1 MHARAMEYFI
11 RLKRMS
17 DERLPKQLLNAVWVL
32 PNHVG
37 VSVLPWQK
45 YVSGLLQQYG
55 VGSDAA
61 FEDANKCKSHVKQ
74 QILLKYTDTVIRDLP
89 VLSSLQ
95 RYVQDVNPCLL
106 QRMSFSA
113 PVPFLCG
120 VHPSAGHELLM
131 RVRLGCLSVH
141 ERTSRFAR
149 HVDDADDEIVHQ
161 PPCPAC
167 GASVE
172 SIAHLMFECPAS
184 ATARTQ
190 MFDIIKLSDDRQSK
204 LMQCLNLVCDKKK
217 VARFVS
223 CDLWKDD
230 THGVVSKAIA
240 AFLQKAWRIRNA
252 YKHGSGVADVDVSSA
267 LMRRGADGIDARA

>member
-1 MHARAMEYFI
+1 MLFGA
-11 RLKRMS
+11 
-17 DERLPKQLLNAVWVL
+17 WVL
-32 PNHVG
+32 PNDVG
-37 VSVLPWQK
+37 VGVLSWQS

-61 FEDANKCKSHVKQ
+61 YEDANKCKSHVKQ
-74 QILLKYTDTVIRDLP
+74 QILLKYTDMVVRDLP

-120 VHPSAGHELLM
+120 VHPSAGYELLL

-149 HVDDADDEIVHQ
+149 RHIDVDDDVEIAHQ

-172 SIAHLMFECPAS
+172 SIAHLAHVLKS
-184 ATARTQ
+184 
-190 MFDIIKLSDDRQSK
+190 
-204 LMQCLNLVCDKKK
+204 
-217 VARFVS
+217 
-223 CDLWKDD
+223 
-230 THGVVSKAIA
+230 
-240 AFLQKAWRIRNA
+240 RISNG
-252 YKHGSGVADVDVSSA
+252 KNPNVGHHQTF
-267 LMRRGADGIDARA
+267 